1 MRKLTDIKNWGFA
14 FVIIILINII
24 SSYSHFRI
32 DLTSE
37 KRYSLSSTT
46 IEMLETLEDY
56 VTVRVYLEGEDFPA
70 GFVRLNG
77 ETKQMLDE
85 FKAYSNFIEFEFIDP
100 LESDDEQVKRDL
112 IASLAKKGLNPTS
125 LQVKDGESFKQQ
137 TIVPGAIVN
146 YRNREAAVQL
156 LKNRPGNSPE
166 SNLNSSVQELEYEFV
181 NAIKKLQKQ
190 IKPRVAFIDGHNELD
205 HLYVT
210 DFSNA
215 LKESYDVQRFN
226 IREFVVDSVSGDISI
241 RKQQNKLNTFE
252 AIIVAKPRSVFTGL
266 DKFLIDQYVMQGGKI
281 LWLVDA
287 VHAEMDSLNNTGEM
301 LAPPMREVEIEDLLF
316 KYGARVNNNLIQDAA
331 SARIP
336 VPVSFVNNQPQWEL
350 LPWLYFPVIIPN
362 DPHPITNNLDAIKM
376 DFVSTI
382 DTIRAPGIKKTA
394 LLRSSPYTKISPS
407 PNLIRL
413 QSALNQPNQDDFK
426 AGRKIVAVLL
436 EGTFESYYKNR
447 ISPASE
453 SKEKL
458 DFVEK
463 GVATRMIVV
472 SDGDLIKNPVS
483 NGQALPMGYDR
494 YEKRQYAN
502 KEFLLNAIDYLVEED
517 NMITIRS
524 RELKLRLLDKTKV
537 NNNRSFW
544 QILNTLLPVLVLIV
558 FGLIR
563 SYLRKKKYSK

>member
-24 SSYSHFRI
+24 SSYSHFRL

-37 KRYSLSSTT
+37 KRYSLSNTT
-46 IEMLETLEDY
+46 IDMLEKLEDY
-56 VTVRVYLEGEDFPA
+56 VTVRVYLEGDDFPA

-85 FKAYSNFIEFEFIDP
+85 FKAYSNLIEFEFIDP
-100 LESDDEQVKRDL
+100 LEAEDKEAKNQL
-112 IASLAKKGLNPTS
+112 IASLAKKGLSPTS

-137 TIVPGAIVN
+137 TIVPGALLN
-146 YRNREAAVQL
+146 YRNNEVAVQL
-156 LKNRPGNSPE
+156 LKNRPGSSPE
-166 SNLNSSVQELEYEFV
+166 SNLNSSIQELEYEFV
-181 NAIKKLQKQ
+181 NAIKKLQTQ
-190 IKPRVAFIDGHNELD
+190 IKPRVAFIDGHDELD
-205 HLYVT
+205 QLYVT

-215 LKESYDVQRFN
+215 LKESYQVQRFN
-226 IREFVVDSVSGDISI
+226 IREFAVDSITGDISI
-241 RKQQNKLNTFE
+241 RKQQNRLNSYD
-252 AIIVAKPRSVFTGL
+252 AIIVAKPRGTFTGL

-281 LWLVDA
+281 LWLLDA
-287 VHAEMDSLNNTGEM
+287 VDAEMDSLSATGEM
-301 LAPPMREVEIEDLLF
+301 LAPPMREIELEDILF
-316 KYGARVNNNLIQDAA
+316 KYGARVNNNLIKDAA

-382 DTIRAPGIKKTA
+382 DTIRAPGIKKTP
-394 LLRSSPYTKISPS
+394 LLRSSPYTKVSPS

-413 QSALNQPNQDDFK
+413 QSALQQPNQNEFQS
-426 AGRKIVAVLL
+426 GRKMVALLL
-436 EGTFESYYKNR
+436 EGNFESYYKNR
-447 ISPASE
+447 ISPANE

-458 DFVEK
+458 DFVED

-472 SDGDLIKNPVS
+472 SDGDIIKNAVA
-483 NGQALPMGYDR
+483 NGKSLPLGYDR
-494 YEKRQYAN
+494 YEQRQYAN
-502 KEFLLNAIDYLVEED
+502 KAFLLNAIDYLVEED

-544 QILNTLLPVLVLIV
+544 QILNTLLPIIVLLA
-558 FGLIR
+558 FGAIR
-563 SYLRKKKYSK
+563 SYLRKKKYSR

>member
-1 MRKLTDIKNWGFA
+1 MRKFTDIKNWGFA

-24 SSYSHFRI
+24 SSYAHFRL

-37 KRYSLSSTT
+37 KRYSLSDTT

-56 VTVRVYLEGEDFPA
+56 VTVTVYLEGDDFPA

-77 ETKQMLDE
+77 ETRQMLDE

-100 LESDDEQVKRDL
+100 QDNEDEKAKNEL
-112 IASLAKKGLNPTS
+112 LSLLAKKGLEPTS
-125 LQVKDGESFKQQ
+125 LQVKDEDSFKQQ
-137 TIVPGAIVN
+137 IIVPGALVN

-156 LKNRPGNSPE
+156 LKNRLGSSPE
-166 SNLNSSVQELEYEFV
+166 RNLNSSIQELEYEFV
-181 NAIKKLQKQ
+181 NAIKNLQKQ
-190 IKPRVAFIDGHNELD
+190 IKPRVAFIDGHDELD
-205 HLYVT
+205 HIYVT

-215 LKESYDVQRFN
+215 LKKSYAVQRFD
-226 IREFVVDSVSGDISI
+226 IREFVVDSLTGDISI
-241 RKQQNKLNTFE
+241 QKQQNKLNSFE
-252 AIIVAKPRSVFTGL
+252 AIIIAKPRSSFTGL

-281 LWLVDA
+281 LWLLDA
-287 VHAEMDSLNNTGEM
+287 VNAEMDSLNNTGEM
-301 LAPPMREVEIEDLLF
+301 LAAPMREVALEDILF

-336 VPVSFVNNQPQWEL
+336 VPASYVNNQPQWEL
-350 LPWLYFPVIIPN
+350 RPWLYFPIIIPN
-362 DPHPITNNLDAIKM
+362 DPHPVTNNLDAIKM

-394 LLRSSPYTKISPS
+394 LLRSSPYTKVSPS

-413 QSALNQPNQDDFK
+413 QSALQPPNQQNFK
-426 AGRKIVAVLL
+426 AGRKMVAVLL
-436 EGTFESYYKNR
+436 EGSFESYYKNR
-447 ISPASE
+447 ISPANE

-458 DFVEK
+458 SFTEQ
-463 GVATRMIVV
+463 GVPTRMIVV
-472 SDGDLIKNPVS
+472 SDGDIIRNPVS
-483 NGQALPMGYDR
+483 GGQALPLGYDR

-517 NMITIRS
+517 DMITIRS
-524 RELKLRLLDKTKV
+524 RELKLRLLDKNKV
-537 NNNRSFW
+537 NEERSFW

-563 SYLRKKKYSK
+563 SYLRKKKYSR

>member
-14 FVIIILINII
+14 FVIIVLINII
-24 SSYSHFRI
+24 SAYTHFRL

-37 KRYSLSSTT
+37 KRYSLSDTT
-46 IEMLETLEDY
+46 IDMLENLEDY
-56 VTVRVYLEGEDFPA
+56 VTVRVYLEGNDFPA

-100 LESDDEQVKRDL
+100 LDAEDEQAKNQL

-137 TIVPGAIVN
+137 TIVPGALVN
-146 YRNREAAVQL
+146 YRNNEAAVQL

-166 SNLNSSVQELEYEFV
+166 SNLNSSIQELEYEFV

-190 IKPRVAFIDGHNELD
+190 IKPRVAFIDGHDELD
-205 HLYVT
+205 QIYVT

-215 LKESYDVQRFN
+215 LKENYEVQRFD
-226 IREFVVDSVSGDISI
+226 IRAFVIDSLTGDISI
-241 RKQQNKLNTFE
+241 RKQQNKLNTFD
-252 AIIVAKPRSVFTGL
+252 ALIVAKPRGTFTGL

-287 VHAEMDSLNNTGEM
+287 VNAEMDSLSNTGEM
-301 LAPPMREVEIEDLLF
+301 LAPPMREVELEDLLF
-316 KYGARVNNNLIQDAA
+316 KYGARVNNNLIKDAA

-350 LPWLYFPVIIPN
+350 LPWLYFPIIIPN

-382 DTIRAPGIKKTA
+382 DTIRAPGIKKTP
-394 LLRSSPYTKISPS
+394 LLRSSPYTKVAPS

-413 QSALNQPNQDDFK
+413 QSALDQPNQNEFQS
-426 AGRKIVAVLL
+426 GRKIVALLL
-436 EGTFESYYKNR
+436 EGAFESYYKNR
-447 ISPASE
+447 ISPANE
-453 SKEKL
+453 TKEKL
-458 DFVEK
+458 DFVED
-463 GVATRMIVV
+463 GVSTRMIVV
-472 SDGDLIKNPVS
+472 ADGDIIKNPVA
-483 NGQALPMGYDR
+483 NGKALPLGYDR
-494 YEKRQYAN
+494 YEQRQYAN
-502 KEFLLNAIDYLVEED
+502 KAFLLNAIDYLVEED

-544 QILNTLLPVLVLIV
+544 QVLNTLLPVLVLIA

-563 SYLRKKKYSK
+563 SYLRKKKYS